1 MKQQCIIAA
10 KKLWNHPTLCVELST
25 GGFKRE
31 RDDSIMIIMRLST
44 TMTNLLIMVT
54 MIRGIMVVIIA
65 VIIVMIHD
73 ADIGAL
79 LWLCTAPGM

>member
-1 MKQQCIIAA
+1 
-10 KKLWNHPTLCVELST
+10 
-25 GGFKRE
+25 
-31 RDDSIMIIMRLST
+31 MIIMRLST
-44 TMTNLLIMVT
+44 TMTILLIMVT

-79 LWLCTAPGM
+79 RWLCTAPGM

>member
-1 MKQQCIIAA
+1 
-10 KKLWNHPTLCVELST
+10 
-25 GGFKRE
+25 
-31 RDDSIMIIMRLST
+31 MIIMRLST
-44 TMTNLLIMVT
+44 TMTILLIMVT

-65 VIIVMIHD
+65 EIIVMIHD